1 MPPISD
7 FPAHSTISKAGG
19 SVGVRRD
26 AGQVMERRWTKR
38 HRVIRSVHV
47 QVGAVAL
54 DISSGGARIC
64 FSREI
69 DPIDLAGS
77 DVVLHLPFGTS
88 LPARVCWRTDTDVGF
103 EFDHACFIPF
113 ELPQQGQHQTAP
125 VG

>member
-1 MPPISD
+1 MCRWEHAAFLPW
-7 FPAHSTISKAGG
+7 HSTYPL
-19 SVGVRRD
+19 
-26 AGQVMERRWTKR
+26 E
-38 HRVIRSVHV
+38 
-47 QVGAVAL
+47 
-54 DISSGGARIC
+54 
-64 FSREI
+64 